1 MGHDAPFL
9 GRGWTFPPV
18 FNAADASLS
27 MVAGVENI
35 AQSLNLLLATLQG
48 SRALLPDFG
57 SNLNQFVFRR
67 SDAQTLEELAE
78 AARFI
83 LLHGE
88 PRIVVEDVRSQASAD
103 GSLMQLVI
111 AYRVTQT
118 NTRHNH
124 VYPFASLE
132 GSNLAPPPKA
142 GIV

>member
-1 MGHDAPFL
+1 MGRDAPFL
-9 GRGWTFPPV
+9 GRGWSFPPV

-27 MVAGVENI
+27 MVAGIENI
-35 AQSLNLLLATLQG
+35 AQSLNLLLATLRG

-67 SDAQTLEELAE
+67 SDTQTLEELAD

-88 PRIVVEDVRSQASAD
+88 PRIVVEDVRPQASAD
-103 GSLMQLVI
+103 GSLMQLAI
-111 AYRVTQT
+111 TYRITQT

-124 VYPFASLE
+124 VYPFAALE
-132 GSNLAPPPKA
+132 GSNLAPPPRA
-142 GIV
+142 GGA